1 MSLYDAVMQT
11 RPRFAVQFLLA
22 ILFAAVALI
31 AGCSSSDKSA
41 GNGEPLPDAATL
53 LQESTATTK
62 AQQSVH
68 LQLTTQG
75 TVNGL
80 PIQKL
85 DGDLTNTP
93 AVAAQGT
100 ADVTVAGQ
108 KISDAK
114 FAVVDN
120 DLWAALTPGDPLS
133 NWGPAANIYDIA
145 AILSPDKGL
154 ANVLANFTDPKADG
168 RETIDGVDTVRL
180 TGQVTADAIN
190 AIAPSIKATAPV
202 PAVAWIKSDGDHALM
217 QAKLTPSEGNS
228 ITMTLSDWGKQ
239 VTIAKPA
246 G

>member
-1 MSLYDAVMQT
+1 MQT
-11 RPRFAVQFLLA
+11 RPRFAVQSWLV

-31 AGCSSSDKSA
+31 AGCSSSDTGKST
-41 GNGEPLPDAATL
+41 EPLPDAATL
-53 LQESTATTK
+53 VQESTATTK

-75 TVNGL
+75 TITGL

-85 DGDLTNTP
+85 DGDLTNSP

-154 ANVLANFTDPKADG
+154 ANLLANFTDPKADG
-168 RETIDGVDTVRL
+168 RESIGGADTVRV
-180 TGQVTADAIN
+180 TGQVSAAAVN

-202 PAVAWIKSDGDHALM
+202 PAVVWIKSDGDHALM
-217 QAKLTPSEGNS
+217 QAKLTPSDGNS
-228 ITMTLSDWGKQ
+228 VTMTLSDWGKQ
-239 VTIAKPA
+239 VTVAKPA

>member
-1 MSLYDAVMQT
+1 MQT
-11 RPRFAVQFLLA
+11 RPRFAVQSLLA

-41 GNGEPLPDAATL
+41 GKANEPLPDAATL
-53 LQESTATTK
+53 VQDSTTTTK
-62 AQQSVH
+62 GQQSVH

-75 TVNGL
+75 TVTGL

-85 DGDLTNTP
+85 DGDLTNAP

-133 NWGPAANIYDIA
+133 NWGPAVNIYDIA
-145 AILSPDKGL
+145 AILSPDQGL
-154 ANVLANFTDPKADG
+154 ANILANFSEPKADG
-168 RETIDGVDTVRL
+168 RETIGGVDTVRV
-180 TGQVTADAIN
+180 TGQVTADAVN

-202 PAVAWIKSDGDHALM
+202 PGVAWIKSDGDHALM

-228 ITMTLSDWGKQ
+228 VTMTLSDWGKQ
-239 VTIAKPA
+239 VTVAKPA

>member
-1 MSLYDAVMQT
+1 MSLYDAVMQM
-11 RPRFAVQFLLA
+11 RPRFAVQSLLA

-31 AGCSSSDKSA
+31 AGCSGDKSA
-41 GNGEPLPDAATL
+41 GNASEPLPDAATL
-53 LQESTATTK
+53 LQDATTTTK
-62 AQQSVH
+62 GQQSVH

-85 DGDLTNTP
+85 DGDLTNSP

-133 NWGPAANIYDIA
+133 NWGPAVNIYDIA

-154 ANVLANFTDPKADG
+154 ANILANFTDPKADG
-168 RETIDGVDTVRL
+168 RETIGGVDTVRI
-180 TGQVTADAIN
+180 TGQVTADAVN
-190 AIAPSIKATAPV
+190 KIAPSIKATAPV

-228 ITMTLSDWGKQ
+228 ITMTLSDWGKS
-239 VTIAKPA
+239 VTVAKPA